1 MGVRGVAMMC
11 AMGWLATLCCMSA
24 GVCWVTCGQG
34 AKPAKLGWQVVVR
47 EGRGR
52 RASRRGG
59 CFRHCVRE
67 LAPSAPYA
75 TTAGAQ
81 SPMTWSV
88 TCVSCE
94 RRTTVGHHS
103 THQDT
108 VTGGRSSALRGLG
121 LLGCPPV
128 RPAVKIHSFIAWSS
142 PLACAARKLLYTPA
156 KASKSR
162 LSGVDGSVR
171 NRLR

>member
-1 MGVRGVAMMC
+1 MR

-34 AKPAKLGWQVVVR
+34 AKPAKLGRQVVVR

-52 RASRRGG
+52 RVSRRGG

-81 SPMTWSV
+81 SHV
-88 TCVSCE
+88 TDDVERDVCVLRE
-94 RRTTVGHHS
+94 ENDR
-103 THQDT
+103 
-108 VTGGRSSALRGLG
+108 RSSLYAPGHGYRGTQF
-121 LLGCPPV
+121 C
-128 RPAVKIHSFIAWSS
+128 
-142 PLACAARKLLYTPA
+142 
-156 KASKSR
+156 SK
-162 LSGVDGSVR
+162 GV
-171 NRLR
+171 